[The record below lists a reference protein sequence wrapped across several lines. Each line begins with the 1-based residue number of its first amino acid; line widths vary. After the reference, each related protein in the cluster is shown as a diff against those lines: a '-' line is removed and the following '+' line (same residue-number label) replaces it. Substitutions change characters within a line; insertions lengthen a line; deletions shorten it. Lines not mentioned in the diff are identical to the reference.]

1 MTRLKTDTTLRSRA
15 SLRSTRAA
23 KDSLLR
29 RVRKQRLK
37 YITVLPSL
45 ITILNGICGFAAIAL
60 ASKGATGGTEQ
71 FSYHKLQ
78 LPYFAMAGY
87 MILLAMIA
95 DMLDGRLARM
105 SQSTSSFGG
114 QLDSLCDI
122 ISFGVAPAF
131 LVLKIL
137 EYKLASLTG
146 LSPAIENF
154 LHRFIWLAAAGY
166 ITCTAIRLA
175 RFNVENEEDESAHMS
190 FVGLPSPA
198 AAGVLTSLV
207 IFHQETLPELSTKNS
222 QAYIICENALVY
234 ALPFLTIGMAVLMV
248 SRIRYPHVVNQY
260 LKGKKPFALFIRVL
274 LFLALCIFWS
284 RQAALV
290 LIFCGF
296 AASGFAKWFYY
307 KVIRQRTHIVQY
319 APSGPANAG
328 ANCRTSTDPAKWE
341 PEK

>member
-1 MTRLKTDTTLRSRA
+1 MPRLKTE
-15 SLRSTRAA
+15 AA

-45 ITILNGICGFAAIAL
+45 ITILNGVCGFAAIIF
-60 ASKGATGGTEQ
+60 ASKD
-71 FSYHKLQ
+71 K
-78 LPYFAMAGY
+78 FAIAAY

-131 LVLKIL
+131 LMLKIL
-137 EYKLASLTG
+137 EYIFGFDESS
-146 LSPAIENF
+146 SPMEGF
-154 LHRFIWLAAAGY
+154 LQDFIRVSAGAY
-166 ITCTAIRLA
+166 ISCAAIRLA

-190 FVGLPSPA
+190 FIGLPTPA
-198 AAGVLTSLV
+198 AAGVVVSLV
-207 IFHQETLPELSTKNS
+207 IFHQEIILPELSS
-222 QAYIICENALVY
+222 SDAPAYLSFCEGAIIY
-234 ALPFLTIGMAVLMV
+234 ALPFFALGAAVLMV
-248 SRIRYPHVVNQY
+248 SRIRYPHILNQY
-260 LKGKKPFALFIRVL
+260 IKGKKPFAHLIRTL
-274 LFLALCIFWS
+274 LFLALCIWS

-296 AASGFAKWFYY
+296 AASSVVKWFYY
-307 KVIRQRTHIVQY
+307 KVIRKRKPILQHV
-319 APSGPANAG
+319 
-328 ANCRTSTDPAKWE
+328 AKWE